1 VALAAPLLLL
11 LFGKDFGGGASVTAL
26 LLLGLL
32 ARAAIGPAE
41 QLLVM
46 TDNQAACAK
55 AYGVAFAANVALGLW
70 LVPLWGG
77 AGAALSTA
85 LAYALASVLVAREV
99 KVRLGFDVHIFAWRQ
114 RAAYVA
120 GSHV

>member
-1 VALAAPLLLL
+1 
-11 LFGKDFGGGASVTAL
+11 
-26 LLLGLL
+26 
-32 ARAAIGPAE
+32 
-41 QLLVM
+41 
-46 TDNQAACAK
+46 
-55 AYGVAFAANVALGLW
+55 VALGLW